1 MNEKKENNNLIN
13 IEESKNQKIISQNGI
28 NKKIFNKNSIRK
40 QKRLFQM
47 QKRLALFNEDEFS
60 ELESNKVDDPNDI
73 INNLKS
79 FQKFIE
85 NNQNILKENKN
96 SISLNYSSSQNDDLN
111 EEINNPNINSE
122 KKNALIIK
130 ENIIEEKA
138 ELKNEENEELN
149 KNIDNI
155 NINNKEEEL
164 SIKKKN
170 TNPNTNDEDK
180 SSSEVLLYN
189 EFEQNKKKDYKSK

>member
-13 IEESKNQKIISQNGI
+13 IEESKNQKIISQNGN

-47 QKRLALFNEDEFS
+47 QKRLALLNEDEFS
-60 ELESNKVDDPNDI
+60 EIETNRGDDHDI

-79 FQKFIE
+79 FQKFME
-85 NNQNILKENKN
+85 NNQNILKDNKN
-96 SISLNYSSSQNDDLN
+96 SVSLNYSSSHNDDL
-111 EEINNPNINSE
+111 EEIKMSNTLLE
-122 KKNALIIK
+122 KENALITK
-130 ENIIEEKA
+130 ENIIEEKTELKSEKENK
-138 ELKNEENEELN
+138 ELKNNL
-149 KNIDNI
+149 DNI

-170 TNPNTNDEDK
+170 TNPTSNDEDK
-180 SSSEVLLYN
+180 SSSEILLYN
-189 EFEQNKKKDYKSK
+189 EF